1 MARVLNDTVN
11 QTVNQT
17 INQTAQKT
25 GEASTGILQ
34 DPIFIGVIGL
44 AVLVGVVAIIT
55 KKVSSNDED
64 PYEGTTL
71 KQRLKDKQIAPT
83 MEFGNNVSKPV
94 DYGLQ
99 ELGILRK
106 YYKTTEVTEDGIL
119 SDIHNKDPEEDE
131 VNTLLNSEND
141 QFKNLTLVV
150 GPKKFS
156 KKLRARLKSNDPVDN
171 PYYSVYSVPK
181 TSINNGD
188 RLEID
193 DEKVDWNYSGGIYY
207 SKDVQGITT
216 MYNYSA
222 LSLIDDLSN
231 VFSNKGEITQAL
243 NEEFANW
250 KAKKEVKNK
259 AFKEFEKMKRN
270 MDSDDATD

>member
-11 QTVNQT
+11 ETVNQT
-17 INQTAQKT
+17 INQTVQNA
-25 GEASTGILQ
+25 GEASTGMLQ
-34 DPIFIGVIGL
+34 DPIFLGAIGF
-44 AVLVGVVAIIT
+44 AVLIGVVAVFS
-55 KKVSSNDED
+55 KKYSGSDED

-71 KQRLKDKQIAPT
+71 KSRLKDKQIAPI
-83 MEFGNNVSKPV
+83 MEFGNTVSKPV

-106 YYKTTEVTEDGIL
+106 YYKTTEVTEDEIL
-119 SDIHNKDPEEDE
+119 SDIHNKDSENDE
-131 VNTLLNSEND
+131 VSNLLNSEND

-150 GPKKFS
+150 GPKKWS
-156 KKLRARLKSNDPVDN
+156 KKIRARLKSNDPVDN

-181 TSINNGD
+181 TSINTGD
-188 RLEID
+188 RVQID
-193 DEKVDWNYSGGIYY
+193 DEKVDWNHSGGIYY